1 MSTLQDDDELEL
13 PPKKYLSH
21 SEGQHSF
28 AGSPE
33 EKSEEEEDETSL
45 AAILRKSRENGKE
58 IKAANPPQAE
68 VDFEKELGALF
79 ESNLSEEE
87 NEGEDANGED
97 AKGEDDANEEDAN
110 KPQQRAPRRE
120 SIDRLDE
127 LLGEEADANE
137 DVEAESKPAQEDD
150 DDDIEW
156 LKEISGV
163 PQ

>member
-1 MSTLQDDDELEL
+1 LSTLQDDDELEL

-45 AAILRKSRENGKE
+45 AAI
-58 IKAANPPQAE
+58 
-68 VDFEKELGALF
+68 
-79 ESNLSEEE
+79 
-87 NEGEDANGED
+87 
-97 AKGEDDANEEDAN
+97 
-110 KPQQRAPRRE
+110 
-120 SIDRLDE
+120 E